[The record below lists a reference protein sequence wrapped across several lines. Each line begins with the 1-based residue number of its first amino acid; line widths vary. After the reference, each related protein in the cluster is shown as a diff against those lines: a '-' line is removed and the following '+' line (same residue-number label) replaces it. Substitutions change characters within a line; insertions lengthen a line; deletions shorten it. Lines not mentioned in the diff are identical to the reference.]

1 MEIKTMVQITQR
13 FPAVSPKEMN
23 KLRKHA
29 GEAANLMKALA
40 AESRLLILCTLTEG
54 EMAVYELNDRI
65 DLSQSGLS
73 QQLAILRRDGLVSTR
88 REAQVIFYSLAQS
101 NALRVIEVLKDIYCA
116 GSGKKQRGRKA

>member
-1 MEIKTMVQITQR
+1 MVSAAQLPHGMSAEEIK
-13 FPAVSPKEMN
+13 E
-23 KLRKHA
+23 LRKHA

-40 AESRLLILCTLTEG
+40 AESRLLILCTLAEG
-54 EMAVYELNDRI
+54 EMAVSELNKRI

-88 REAQVIFYSLAQS
+88 RESQAIFYSLTQS

-116 GSGKKQRGRKA
+116 RPARLRRGTKA

>member
-1 MEIKTMVQITQR
+1 MVQITQR
-13 FPAVSPKEMN
+13 VPAVSPKEMK

>member
-13 FPAVSPKEMN
+13 FPAVSPKEMK